1 MTFKDSS
8 TKIKFNIKLHNG
20 GELVMRL
27 ENKKAIVTGAGGGIG
42 RAICLDFAKE
52 GAAVLCLD
60 INEETANETAKQIT
74 DLGGKAIAMTAD
86 VSEESSAEI
95 SVKLAVETFG
105 GLNVLVSNAIMD
117 IPYVPLTE
125 IKAEDWKRLM
135 DVNFNSS
142 FLFCKHSIPE
152 MEKNGGGS
160 IILVASQLGRVARP
174 GRPWYC
180 GAKGGL
186 INMARA
192 IALDHAK
199 QGIRCNALSPGP
211 IETDRYVS
219 NFDNVE
225 HAREN
230 NFTLFE
236 RLGRPDEISPGAV
249 FLASDE
255 SSFMTGSDLLIDGGF
270 TAV

>member
-1 MTFKDSS
+1 
-8 TKIKFNIKLHNG
+8 
-20 GELVMRL
+20 MRL

-42 RAICLDFAKE
+42 SAICYDFAKE
-52 GAAVLCLD
+52 GAAVICLD
-60 INEETANETAKQIT
+60 INEESANQTAEKIKE
-74 DLGGKAIAMTAD
+74 DGGKAIAMIAD
-86 VSEESSAEI
+86 VSQESAAEEA
-95 SVKLAVETFG
+95 VKLAVESFG

-117 IPYVPLTE
+117 LEHGPLTE
-125 IKAEDWKRLM
+125 IDAEDWRRVM

-142 FLFCKHSIPE
+142 FLFSKHAIPE
-152 MEKNGGGS
+152 MEKDGSGS
-160 IILVASQLGRVARP
+160 IILIASQLGRVARP

-199 QGIRCNALSPGP
+199 QGIRCNTISPGP
-211 IETDRYVS
+211 IETGRYVKNYDS
-219 NFDNVE
+219 VE
-225 HAREN
+225 HARQN
-230 NFTLFE
+230 NFTLFD

>member
-1 MTFKDSS
+1 
-8 TKIKFNIKLHNG
+8 
-20 GELVMRL
+20 MRL
-27 ENKKAIVTGAGGGIG
+27 EGKKAIVTGAGGGIG
-42 RAICLDFAKE
+42 RAICVDFAKE
-52 GAAVLCLD
+52 GASQICLD
-60 INEETANETAKQIT
+60 VNEDTVNETVKEIT
-74 DLGGKAIAMTAD
+74 DLGGKAVAMVAD
-86 VSEESSAEI
+86 VAEEQTAI
-95 SVKLAVETFG
+95 DAVKLAVDTFG
-105 GLNVLVSNAIMD
+105 GLNVLVSNAITD

-125 IKAEDWKRLM
+125 IDADDWRRLM

-142 FLFCKHSIPE
+142 YLFCKHAIPE
-152 MEKNGGGS
+152 MEKEGGGS

-186 INMARA
+186 INKARA

-211 IETDRYVS
+211 IETGRYVS
-219 NFDNVE
+219 NFASVE
-225 HAREN
+225 EARQN
-230 NFTLFE
+230 NFTLFD
-236 RLGRPDEISPGAV
+236 RLGLPEEISPGAV

>member
-1 MTFKDSS
+1 
-8 TKIKFNIKLHNG
+8 
-20 GELVMRL
+20 MRL
-27 ENKKAIVTGAGGGIG
+27 KNKKAIVTGAGGGIG
-42 RAICLDFAKE
+42 SAICFDFAKE
-52 GAAVLCLD
+52 GAAVICLD
-60 INEETANETAKQIT
+60 INEESANQTAEKIKE
-74 DLGGKAIAMTAD
+74 DGGKAIAMIAD
-86 VSEESSAEI
+86 VSQESAAEEA
-95 SVKLAVETFG
+95 VKLAVESFG

-117 IPYVPLTE
+117 LEHGPLTE
-125 IKAEDWKRLM
+125 IDAEDWRRVM

-142 FLFCKHSIPE
+142 FLFSKHAIPE
-152 MEKNGGGS
+152 MEKDGSGS
-160 IILVASQLGRVARP
+160 IILIASQLGRVARP

-199 QGIRCNALSPGP
+199 QGIRCNTISPGP
-211 IETDRYVS
+211 IETGRYVK
-219 NFDNVE
+219 NYDNVE
-225 HAREN
+225 HARQN
-230 NFTLFE
+230 NFTLFD

>member
-1 MTFKDSS
+1 
-8 TKIKFNIKLHNG
+8 
-20 GELVMRL
+20 MRL
-27 ENKKAIVTGAGGGIG
+27 KNKKAIVTGAGGGIG
-42 RAICLDFAKE
+42 RAICLDFVKE
-52 GAAVLCLD
+52 GAGVVCVD
-60 INEETANETAKQIT
+60 IDDKSLNETAKEIA
-74 DLGGKAIAMTAD
+74 DIGGTAYTLNAD
-86 VSEESSAEI
+86 VAEEQTSMEAA
-95 SVKLAVETFG
+95 KLAVDKLG
-105 GLNVLVSNAIMD
+105 GLNVLVSNAITD

-125 IKAEDWKRLM
+125 IDADDWRRLM

-142 FLFCKHSIPE
+142 FLFCKHAIPE
-152 MEKNGGGS
+152 MHSNGGGS

-211 IETDRYVS
+211 IETGRYVS
-219 NFDNVE
+219 NFDSVE

>member
-1 MTFKDSS
+1 
-8 TKIKFNIKLHNG
+8 
-20 GELVMRL
+20 MRL
-27 ENKKAIVTGAGGGIG
+27 KDKKAIVTGAGGGIG
-42 RAICLDFAKE
+42 RAICIDFAKE
-52 GAAVLCLD
+52 GAAVLCID
-60 INEETANETAKQIT
+60 INKETVNETVRQVT
-74 DLGGKAIAMTAD
+74 DIGGKAVSMIAD
-86 VSEESSAEI
+86 VAEENTA
-95 SVKLAVETFG
+95 KTAVDTALHSFG

-125 IKAEDWKRLM
+125 IKADDWRRLM

-142 FLFCKHSIPE
+142 FLFCKHVIPA

-219 NFDNVE
+219 NFNSVE

>member
-1 MTFKDSS
+1 
-8 TKIKFNIKLHNG
+8 
-20 GELVMRL
+20 MRL
-27 ENKKAIVTGAGGGIG
+27 KNKKAIVTGAGGGIG
-42 RAICLDFAKE
+42 RAICIDFAKE

-60 INEETANETAKQIT
+60 INEETANETAKKVT
-74 DLGGKAIAMTAD
+74 DVGGKAIAMAAD
-86 VSEESSAEI
+86 VSEEDTAEAA
-95 SVKLAVETFG
+95 VKLATKSFG

-125 IKAEDWKRLM
+125 INADDWRRLM

-142 FLFCKHSIPE
+142 FLFCKHTIPA
-152 MEKNGGGS
+152 MEQNGGGS

-225 HAREN
+225 TAREN

>member
-1 MTFKDSS
+1 
-8 TKIKFNIKLHNG
+8 
-20 GELVMRL
+20 MRL

-42 RAICLDFAKE
+42 SAICFDFAKE
-52 GAAVLCLD
+52 GAAVICLD
-60 INEETANETAKQIT
+60 INEESANQTTAKIKEN
-74 DLGGKAIAMTAD
+74 GGKAIAMVAD
-86 VSEESSAEI
+86 VSEESAAVEA
-95 SVKLAVETFG
+95 VKLAVDSFG
-105 GLNVLVSNAIMD
+105 GLNILVSNAIMD
-117 IPYVPLTE
+117 LEHGPLTE
-125 IKAEDWKRLM
+125 IDAEDWRRVM

-142 FLFCKHSIPE
+142 FLFSKHAIPE
-152 MEKNGGGS
+152 MEKEGGGS
-160 IILVASQLGRVARP
+160 IILIASQLGRVARP

-199 QGIRCNALSPGP
+199 QGIRCNTISPGP
-211 IETDRYVS
+211 IETGRYVR
-219 NFDNVE
+219 NYDNVE
-225 HAREN
+225 HARQN
-230 NFTLFE
+230 NFTLFD

>member
-1 MTFKDSS
+1 
-8 TKIKFNIKLHNG
+8 
-20 GELVMRL
+20 MRL
-27 ENKKAIVTGAGGGIG
+27 ENKKALVTGAGGGIG
-42 RAICLDFAKE
+42 RAICVDFAKE
-52 GAAVLCLD
+52 GAAVVCLD
-60 INEETANETAKQIT
+60 INEETLNETVKQVT
-74 DLGGKAIAMTAD
+74 DIGGKAVGMVAD
-86 VSEESSAEI
+86 VAEEASAEAA
-95 SVKLAVETFG
+95 VKMAVDNFG
-105 GLNVLVSNAIMD
+105 GLNVLVSNAITD

-125 IKAEDWKRLM
+125 IDADDWRRLM

-142 FLFCKHSIPE
+142 FLFCKHAIPE
-152 MEKNGGGS
+152 MEKDGGGS

-174 GRPWYC
+174 GRAWYC

-219 NFDNVE
+219 NFDSVE
-225 HAREN
+225 QAREN
-230 NFTLFE
+230 NFTLFG
-236 RLGRPDEISPGAV
+236 RLGLPEEISPGAV

-255 SSFMTGSDLLIDGGF
+255 SSFMTGSDLLMDGGF

>member
-1 MTFKDSS
+1 
-8 TKIKFNIKLHNG
+8 
-20 GELVMRL
+20 MRL
-27 ENKKAIVTGAGGGIG
+27 KNKKAIVTGAGGGIG
-42 RAICLDFAKE
+42 SAICFDFAKE
-52 GAAVLCLD
+52 GAAVICMD
-60 INEETANETAKQIT
+60 INEESANQTTAKIRE
-74 DLGGKAIAMTAD
+74 DGGKAIAMVGD
-86 VSEESSAEI
+86 VSQESAAEDA
-95 SVKLAVETFG
+95 VKLAVDSFG

-117 IPYVPLTE
+117 LEHGPLTE
-125 IKAEDWKRLM
+125 IDAEDWRRVM

-142 FLFCKHSIPE
+142 FLFSKHAIPE
-152 MEKNGGGS
+152 MEKDGGGS
-160 IILVASQLGRVARP
+160 IILIASQLGRVARP

-199 QGIRCNALSPGP
+199 QGIRCNTISPGP
-211 IETDRYVS
+211 IETGRYVK
-219 NFDNVE
+219 NYDNVE
-225 HAREN
+225 HARQN
-230 NFTLFE
+230 NFTLFD

>member
-1 MTFKDSS
+1 
-8 TKIKFNIKLHNG
+8 
-20 GELVMRL
+20 MRL
-27 ENKKAIVTGAGGGIG
+27 KNKKAIVTGAGGGIG
-42 RAICLDFAKE
+42 SAICFDFAKE
-52 GAAVLCLD
+52 GAAVICMD
-60 INEETANETAKQIT
+60 INEESANQTTAKIRE
-74 DLGGKAIAMTAD
+74 DGGKAIAMVGD
-86 VSEESSAEI
+86 VSQESAAEDA
-95 SVKLAVETFG
+95 VKLAVDSFG

-117 IPYVPLTE
+117 LEHGPLTE
-125 IKAEDWKRLM
+125 IDAVDWRRVM

-142 FLFCKHSIPE
+142 FLFSKHAIPE
-152 MEKNGGGS
+152 MEKDGGGS
-160 IILVASQLGRVARP
+160 IILIASQLGRVARP

-199 QGIRCNALSPGP
+199 QGIRCNTISPGP
-211 IETDRYVS
+211 IETGRYVK
-219 NFDNVE
+219 NYDNVE
-225 HAREN
+225 HARQN
-230 NFTLFE
+230 NFTLFD

>member
-1 MTFKDSS
+1 MD
-8 TKIKFNIKLHNG
+8 
-20 GELVMRL
+20 L
-27 ENKKAIVTGAGGGIG
+27 EHG
-42 RAICLDFAKE
+42 
-52 GAAVLCLD
+52 
-60 INEETANETAKQIT
+60 
-74 DLGGKAIAMTAD
+74 
-86 VSEESSAEI
+86 
-95 SVKLAVETFG
+95 
-105 GLNVLVSNAIMD
+105 
-117 IPYVPLTE
+117 PLTE
-125 IKAEDWKRLM
+125 IDAEDWRRVM

-142 FLFCKHSIPE
+142 FLFSKHAIPE
-152 MEKNGGGS
+152 MEKDGSGS
-160 IILVASQLGRVARP
+160 IILIASQLGRVARP

-199 QGIRCNALSPGP
+199 QGIRCNTISPGP
-211 IETDRYVS
+211 IETGRYVK
-219 NFDNVE
+219 NYDNVE
-225 HAREN
+225 HARQN
-230 NFTLFE
+230 NFTLFD

>member
-1 MTFKDSS
+1 
-8 TKIKFNIKLHNG
+8 
-20 GELVMRL
+20 MRL
-27 ENKKAIVTGAGGGIG
+27 KNKKAIVTGAGGGIG
-42 RAICLDFAKE
+42 RSICIDFAKE

-60 INEETANETAKQIT
+60 IEKKTAHK
-74 DLGGKAIAMTAD
+74 TAD
-86 VSEESSAEI
+86 LIRDIGGEAIPMVGDVSSESIAKEA
-95 SVKLAVETFG
+95 VKIAVKEFG
-105 GLNVLVSNAIMD
+105 ALNVLVSNAIID

-125 IKAEDWKRLM
+125 IKADDWRHLM

-152 MEKNGGGS
+152 MEKSGGGS

-219 NFDNVE
+219 NFDSVE

-230 NFTLFE
+230 NFTLFD

>member
-1 MTFKDSS
+1 
-8 TKIKFNIKLHNG
+8 
-20 GELVMRL
+20 MRL

-42 RAICLDFAKE
+42 RAICIDFAKE

-60 INEETANETAKQIT
+60 INEETVNETVKQVT

-86 VSEESSAEI
+86 VSEESKAEAA
-95 SVKLAVETFG
+95 VELAVNEFS
-105 GLNVLVSNAIMD
+105 GLNVLVSNAITD

-125 IKAEDWKRLM
+125 ISADDWRRLM

-142 FLFCKHSIPE
+142 FLFCKHAIPE
-152 MEKNGGGS
+152 MEKEGGGS

-211 IETDRYVS
+211 IETKRYIS
-219 NFDNVE
+219 NFDSVE

-236 RLGRPDEISPGAV
+236 RLGKPHEISPGAV

-255 SSFMTGSDLLIDGGF
+255 SSFMTGSDLLIDGGY
-270 TAV
+270 TAI

>member
-1 MTFKDSS
+1 
-8 TKIKFNIKLHNG
+8 
-20 GELVMRL
+20 MRL
-27 ENKKAIVTGAGGGIG
+27 KNKKAIVTGAGGGIG
-42 RAICLDFAKE
+42 SAICFDFAKE
-52 GAAVLCLD
+52 GAAVICLD
-60 INEETANETAKQIT
+60 INKESANKTAQKIKE
-74 DLGGKAIAMTAD
+74 DGGNAIAMVAD
-86 VSEESSAEI
+86 VSQESAAEEA
-95 SVKLAVETFG
+95 VKLAVDSFG

-117 IPYVPLTE
+117 LEHGPLTE
-125 IKAEDWKRLM
+125 IDAEDWRRVM

-142 FLFCKHSIPE
+142 FLFSKHSIPE
-152 MEKNGGGS
+152 MEKDGSGS
-160 IILVASQLGRVARP
+160 IILIASQLGRVARP

-199 QGIRCNALSPGP
+199 QGIRCNTISPGP
-211 IETDRYVS
+211 IETGRYVK
-219 NFDNVE
+219 NYDNVE
-225 HAREN
+225 HARQN
-230 NFTLFE
+230 NFTLFD

>member
-1 MTFKDSS
+1 
-8 TKIKFNIKLHNG
+8 
-20 GELVMRL
+20 MRL

-42 RAICLDFAKE
+42 RAICIDFAKE
-52 GAAVLCLD
+52 GASVVCLD
-60 INEETANETAKQIT
+60 INEETTQETARQVSEI
-74 DLGGKAIAMTAD
+74 GGHAVTMTAD
-86 VSEESSAEI
+86 VSEESAADAA
-95 SVKLAVETFG
+95 VRLAVESFG
-105 GLNVLVSNAIMD
+105 GLNVLVSNAITD

-125 IKAEDWKRLM
+125 IDADDWRRLM

-142 FLFCKHSIPE
+142 FLFCKHAIPA
-152 MEKNGGGS
+152 MEKDGGGS

-225 HAREN
+225 TARKN

>member
-1 MTFKDSS
+1 
-8 TKIKFNIKLHNG
+8 
-20 GELVMRL
+20 MRL

-52 GAAVLCLD
+52 GADVLCLD
-60 INEETANETAKQIT
+60 INEETVEKTVKEVSE
-74 DLGGKAIAMTAD
+74 LGGNAVAMTAD
-86 VSEESSAEI
+86 VSDESSAEE
-95 SVKLAVETFG
+95 AVRIAVDTFG
-105 GLNVLVSNAIMD
+105 GLNVLVSNAIAD

-125 IKAEDWKRLM
+125 IDAADWRRLM

-142 FLFCKHSIPE
+142 FLFCKHAIPV
-152 MEKNGGGS
+152 MEKDGGGS
-160 IILVASQLGRVARP
+160 IIFIASQLGRVARP

-192 IALDHAK
+192 VALDHAK
-199 QGIRCNALSPGP
+199 QGIRCNTLSPGP
-211 IETDRYVS
+211 IETGRYIS
-219 NFDNVE
+219 NFDSVE

-230 NFTLFE
+230 NFTLFD

>member
-1 MTFKDSS
+1 
-8 TKIKFNIKLHNG
+8 
-20 GELVMRL
+20 MRL

-52 GAAVLCLD
+52 GADVLCLD
-60 INEETANETAKQIT
+60 INEETAAETVKEVSE
-74 DLGGKAIAMTAD
+74 LGGNAVAMTAD
-86 VSEESSAEI
+86 VSDESSAEEA
-95 SVKLAVETFG
+95 VKIALDTFG
-105 GLNVLVSNAIMD
+105 GLNVLVSNAITD

-125 IKAEDWKRLM
+125 IDAADWRRLM

-142 FLFCKHSIPE
+142 FLFCKHAIPV
-152 MEKNGGGS
+152 MEKGGGGS
-160 IILVASQLGRVARP
+160 IILIASQLGHVARP

-199 QGIRCNALSPGP
+199 QGIRCNTLSPGR
-211 IETDRYVS
+211 IETGRYVS
-219 NFDNVE
+219 NFDSVD

-230 NFTLFE
+230 NFTLFD

>member
-1 MTFKDSS
+1 
-8 TKIKFNIKLHNG
+8 
-20 GELVMRL
+20 MRL

-52 GAAVLCLD
+52 GADVLCLD
-60 INEETANETAKQIT
+60 INEETAAETVKEVSE
-74 DLGGKAIAMTAD
+74 LGGNAVAMTAD
-86 VSEESSAEI
+86 VSDESSAEEAAKI
-95 SVKLAVETFG
+95 ALDTFG
-105 GLNVLVSNAIMD
+105 GLNVLVSNAITD

-125 IKAEDWKRLM
+125 IDAADWRRLM

-142 FLFCKHSIPE
+142 FLLCKHAIPV
-152 MEKNGGGS
+152 MEKDGGGS
-160 IILVASQLGRVARP
+160 IILIASQLGHVARP

-199 QGIRCNALSPGP
+199 QGIRCNTLSPGP
-211 IETDRYVS
+211 IETGRYVS
-219 NFDNVE
+219 NFDSVD

-230 NFTLFE
+230 NFTLFD

>member
-1 MTFKDSS
+1 
-8 TKIKFNIKLHNG
+8 
-20 GELVMRL
+20 MRL

-60 INEETANETAKQIT
+60 INEETVTETVKQVT
-74 DLGGKAIAMTAD
+74 DIGGRAISIIAD
-86 VSEESSAEI
+86 VAEEASATA
-95 SVKLAVETFG
+95 AVQMATDTFG

-125 IKAEDWKRLM
+125 IDADDWRRLM

-142 FLFCKHSIPE
+142 FLFCKHAIPKMAE
-152 MEKNGGGS
+152 DGGGS

-225 HAREN
+225 HARKN

>member
-1 MTFKDSS
+1 
-8 TKIKFNIKLHNG
+8 
-20 GELVMRL
+20 MRL
-27 ENKKAIVTGAGGGIG
+27 ENKKAIVTGGGGGIG
-42 RAICLDFAKE
+42 RAICVDFVKE
-52 GAAVLCLD
+52 GATVLCLD
-60 INEETANETAKQIT
+60 INEETVNETVKKLT
-74 DLGGKAIAMTAD
+74 DLGGTAIAMTAD
-86 VSEESSAEI
+86 VAEEASAEAA
-95 SVKLAVETFG
+95 VKTAVDTFG
-105 GLNVLVSNAIMD
+105 GLNVLVSNAITD

-125 IKAEDWKRLM
+125 IDADDWRHLM

-142 FLFCKHSIPE
+142 YLFCKHAIPE
-152 MEKNGGGS
+152 MEKDGGGS

-211 IETDRYVS
+211 IETGRYVS
-219 NFDNVE
+219 NFDSVE

-230 NFTLFE
+230 NFTLFD
-236 RLGRPDEISPGAV
+236 RLGRPGEISPGAV

>member
-1 MTFKDSS
+1 
-8 TKIKFNIKLHNG
+8 
-20 GELVMRL
+20 MRL

-42 RAICLDFAKE
+42 SAICYDFAKE
-52 GAAVLCLD
+52 GAAVICLD
-60 INEETANETAKQIT
+60 INEESANQTAEKIKE
-74 DLGGKAIAMTAD
+74 DGGKAIAMIAD
-86 VSEESSAEI
+86 VSQESAAEEA
-95 SVKLAVETFG
+95 VKLAVESFG

-117 IPYVPLTE
+117 LEHGPLTE
-125 IKAEDWKRLM
+125 IDAEDWRRVM

-142 FLFCKHSIPE
+142 FLFSKHAIPE
-152 MEKNGGGS
+152 MEKDGS
-160 IILVASQLGRVARP
+160 GSFILIAAQLGRVARP

-199 QGIRCNALSPGP
+199 QGIRCNTISPGP
-211 IETDRYVS
+211 IETGRYVK
-219 NFDNVE
+219 NYDNVE
-225 HAREN
+225 HARQN
-230 NFTLFE
+230 NFTLFD

>member
-1 MTFKDSS
+1 
-8 TKIKFNIKLHNG
+8 
-20 GELVMRL
+20 MRL
-27 ENKKAIVTGAGGGIG
+27 EGKKAIVTGAGGGIG
-42 RAICLDFAKE
+42 RAICVDFAKE
-52 GAAVLCLD
+52 GASQICLD
-60 INEETANETAKQIT
+60 VNEDTVNETVKEIT
-74 DLGGKAIAMTAD
+74 DLGGKAEAMVAD
-86 VSEESSAEI
+86 VAEEQTAI
-95 SVKLAVETFG
+95 DAVKLAVDTFG
-105 GLNVLVSNAIMD
+105 GLNVLVSNAITD

-125 IKAEDWKRLM
+125 IDADDWRRLM

-142 FLFCKHSIPE
+142 YLFCKHAIPE
-152 MEKNGGGS
+152 MEKEGGGS

-211 IETDRYVS
+211 IETGRYVS
-219 NFDNVE
+219 NFASVE
-225 HAREN
+225 EARQN
-230 NFTLFE
+230 NFTLFD
-236 RLGRPDEISPGAV
+236 RLGLPEEISPGAV

>member
-1 MTFKDSS
+1 
-8 TKIKFNIKLHNG
+8 
-20 GELVMRL
+20 MRL
-27 ENKKAIVTGAGGGIG
+27 KNKKAIVTGAGGGIG
-42 RAICLDFAKE
+42 SAICFDFAKE
-52 GAAVLCLD
+52 GAAVICLD
-60 INEETANETAKQIT
+60 INEESANKTAQKIKE
-74 DLGGKAIAMTAD
+74 DGGNAMAMVAD
-86 VSEESSAEI
+86 VSQESAAEEA
-95 SVKLAVETFG
+95 VKLAVDSFG

-117 IPYVPLTE
+117 LEHGPLTE
-125 IKAEDWKRLM
+125 IDAEDWRRVM

-142 FLFCKHSIPE
+142 FLFSKHSIPE
-152 MEKNGGGS
+152 MEKDGSGS
-160 IILVASQLGRVARP
+160 IILIASQLGRVARP

-199 QGIRCNALSPGP
+199 QGIRCNTISPGP
-211 IETDRYVS
+211 IETGRYVK
-219 NFDNVE
+219 NYDNVE
-225 HAREN
+225 HARQN
-230 NFTLFE
+230 NFTLFN

>member
-1 MTFKDSS
+1 
-8 TKIKFNIKLHNG
+8 
-20 GELVMRL
+20 MRL

-42 RAICLDFAKE
+42 SAICYDFAKE
-52 GAAVLCLD
+52 GAAVICLD
-60 INEETANETAKQIT
+60 INEESANQTAEKIKE
-74 DLGGKAIAMTAD
+74 DGGKAIAMIAD
-86 VSEESSAEI
+86 VSQESAAEEA
-95 SVKLAVETFG
+95 VKLAVESFG

-117 IPYVPLTE
+117 LEHGPLTE
-125 IKAEDWKRLM
+125 IDAEDWRRVM

-142 FLFCKHSIPE
+142 FLFSKHAIPE
-152 MEKNGGGS
+152 MEKDGSGS
-160 IILVASQLGRVARP
+160 IILIASQLGRVARP

-199 QGIRCNALSPGP
+199 QGIRCNTISPGP
-211 IETDRYVS
+211 IETGRYVK
-219 NFDNVE
+219 NYDNVE
-225 HAREN
+225 HARQN
-230 NFTLFE
+230 NFTLFD

>member
-1 MTFKDSS
+1 
-8 TKIKFNIKLHNG
+8 
-20 GELVMRL
+20 MRL

-42 RAICLDFAKE
+42 SAICYDFAKE
-52 GAAVLCLD
+52 GAAVICLD
-60 INEETANETAKQIT
+60 INEESANQTAEKIKE
-74 DLGGKAIAMTAD
+74 DGGKAIAMIAD
-86 VSEESSAEI
+86 VSQESAAEEA
-95 SVKLAVETFG
+95 VKLAVESFG
-105 GLNVLVSNAIMD
+105 GLNVLVTNAIMD
-117 IPYVPLTE
+117 LEHGPLTE
-125 IKAEDWKRLM
+125 IDAEDWRRVM

-142 FLFCKHSIPE
+142 FLFSKHAIPE
-152 MEKNGGGS
+152 MEKDGSGS
-160 IILVASQLGRVARP
+160 IILIASQLGRVARP

-199 QGIRCNALSPGP
+199 QGIRCNTISPGP
-211 IETDRYVS
+211 IETGRYVK
-219 NFDNVE
+219 NYDNVE
-225 HAREN
+225 HARQN
-230 NFTLFE
+230 NFTLFD

>member
-1 MTFKDSS
+1 
-8 TKIKFNIKLHNG
+8 
-20 GELVMRL
+20 MRL
-27 ENKKAIVTGAGGGIG
+27 EGKKAIVTGAGGGIG

-52 GAAVLCLD
+52 GASQVCLD
-60 INEETANETAKQIT
+60 INEESVNETVKEVT
-74 DLGGKAIAMTAD
+74 ELGGQAVAMVAD
-86 VSEESSAEI
+86 VAEEQTAIEA
-95 SVKLAVETFG
+95 VKLAVDNFG
-105 GLNVLVSNAIMD
+105 ALNVLVSNAITD

-125 IKAEDWKRLM
+125 IDAEDWRRLM

-142 FLFCKHSIPE
+142 YLFCKHAIPE
-152 MEKNGGGS
+152 MEKDGGGS

-211 IETDRYVS
+211 IETGRYVS
-219 NFDNVE
+219 NFSSVE
-225 HAREN
+225 EARQN
-230 NFTLFE
+230 NFTLFD
-236 RLGRPDEISPGAV
+236 RLGLPEEISPGAV

>member
-1 MTFKDSS
+1 
-8 TKIKFNIKLHNG
+8 
-20 GELVMRL
+20 MRL
-27 ENKKAIVTGAGGGIG
+27 EGKKAIVTGAGGGIG
-42 RAICLDFAKE
+42 RAICIDFAKE
-52 GAAVLCLD
+52 GASQICLD
-60 INEETANETAKQIT
+60 VNEETVTKTVKEVT
-74 DLGGKAIAMTAD
+74 DLGGQAVAMVAD
-86 VSEESSAEI
+86 VAEEQTAI
-95 SVKLAVETFG
+95 NAVKLAVDNLG
-105 GLNVLVSNAIMD
+105 GLNVLVSNAITD

-125 IKAEDWKRLM
+125 IDADDWRRLM

-142 FLFCKHSIPE
+142 YLFCKHAIPA
-152 MEKNGGGS
+152 MEKDGGGS

-211 IETDRYVS
+211 IETSRYVS
-219 NFDNVE
+219 NFASVE
-225 HAREN
+225 EARQN
-230 NFTLFE
+230 NFTLFD
-236 RLGRPDEISPGAV
+236 RLGLPEEISPGAV

-270 TAV
+270 TSV

>member
-1 MTFKDSS
+1 
-8 TKIKFNIKLHNG
+8 
-20 GELVMRL
+20 MRL

-42 RAICLDFAKE
+42 SAICFDFAKE
-52 GAAVLCLD
+52 GAAVICLD
-60 INEETANETAKQIT
+60 INEESANQTAAKIKEN
-74 DLGGKAIAMTAD
+74 GGKAIAMVAD
-86 VSEESSAEI
+86 VSEESAAVEA
-95 SVKLAVETFG
+95 VKLAVDSFG
-105 GLNVLVSNAIMD
+105 GLNILVSNAVMD
-117 IPYVPLTE
+117 LEHGPLTE
-125 IKAEDWKRLM
+125 IDAEDWRRVM

-142 FLFCKHSIPE
+142 FLFSKHAIPE
-152 MEKNGGGS
+152 MEKEGGGS
-160 IILVASQLGRVARP
+160 IILIASQLGRVARP

-199 QGIRCNALSPGP
+199 QGIRCNTISPGP
-211 IETDRYVS
+211 IETGRYVR
-219 NFDNVE
+219 NYDNVE
-225 HAREN
+225 HARQN
-230 NFTLFE
+230 NFTLFD